1 MFIIFIK
8 IALFSYT
15 VEIVQKSDNMKTIK
29 EFISEAMMKFDKTFE
44 LEFNIDKSKH
54 SSERKSSHAK
64 DDEHFISDDEILEE
78 VKKASKTIIE
88 DIINDKINLEDR
100 FIVRD
105 ANTDLNIVCQ
115 LHAGTNKDS
124 LRVDIVTVIRTD
136 NFWNTKQNWVV
147 MIR

>member
-1 MFIIFIK
+1 
-8 IALFSYT
+8 
-15 VEIVQKSDNMKTIK
+15 MKTIK

-44 LEFNIDKSKH
+44 LEFNIVKSKH
-54 SSERKSSHAK
+54 SSERQSRHGT
-64 DDEHFISDDEILEE
+64 DEEHFISDDEILEE

-115 LHAGTNKDS
+115 LHAGTNKGS